1 VSEIKVLARNQAQ
14 AYPSARPDVEGNT
27 MAVKHLVRAQ
37 AALKRIGWGAQEVGL
52 TRILAGLVRLAFIVA
67 SRTPK
72 AEVKTAESELRI
84 SFACPTQ
91 LMPLLVVF
99 QELIEPELDAV
110 RRLLGPGK
118 VAVDVGASI
127 GTWTLWAAKTG
138 AIVHA
143 CEPDSE
149 NLAMLKENVR
159 SNDLDPNVVAH
170 GCAIGADGGWSVGPA
185 QAGGYGINYKL
196 ASSTQQA
203 RGARICTLDRFADDN
218 GLPLI
223 DVLKVNTAGCEA
235 DVVLGSG
242 ELFRQQRIGVAFF
255 LDGLAVRSRLD
266 ELKQFSY
273 ELGFY
278 DGRKREFVPVGSS
291 AELDSLRP
299 GPANRYVLVKHSSI
313 ALPASRLE
321 ARM

>member
-1 VSEIKVLARNQAQ
+1 MTVMSV
-14 AYPSARPDVEGNT
+14 
-27 MAVKHLVRAQ
+27 VRAQ
-37 AALKRIGWGAQEVGL
+37 AALKRIGWGAHEVGL
-52 TRILAGLVRLAFIVA
+52 PRIMAGLVRLAFIA
-67 SRTPK
+67 GSRIPK

-84 SFACPTQ
+84 GFKCPKQ

-138 AIVHA
+138 AMVHA

-149 NLAMLKENVR
+149 NLAMLEENVR
-159 SNDLDPNVVAH
+159 SNKLGSNVIAH
-170 GCAIGADGGWSVGPA
+170 GCAIGADDGWSLGPA

-196 ASSTQQA
+196 ASSMEQA
-203 RGARICTLDRFADDN
+203 RGARICTLDRFADEA
-218 GLPLI
+218 GLQRI

-235 DVVLGSG
+235 DVVLGSR
-242 ELFRQQRIGVAFF
+242 ELFRQQRIGVALF
-255 LDGLAVRSRLD
+255 LDGLAARPHLD
-266 ELKQFSY
+266 ELKRFSY

-278 DGRKREFVPVGSS
+278 DSRKREFVPVGSS

-313 ALPASRLE
+313 ALRAPALE
-321 ARM
+321 TRSPAEGSGPKT